1 MNNSKIWLVVSPTV
15 GIPLFLGAVAVGS
28 FAVHLAVV
36 TNTDWVGEFLSGSEM
51 TSEMAAVETESA
63 VQTASADATTTFGE
77 GQRVQIQMPDG
88 TTTWAVIEAEQTT
101 LASALLP
108 RSGN

>member
-1 MNNSKIWLVVSPTV
+1 MNNSKIWLVVNPTV

-36 TNTDWVGEFLSGSEM
+36 TNTEWVSGFLSGEALSGE
-51 TSEMAAVETESA
+51 TAALDTQDK
-63 VQTASADATTTFGE
+63 VQQASAPATTFGGGE
-77 GQRVQIQMPDG
+77 RIQITMPDG
-88 TTTWAVIEAEQTT
+88 TTAWAVIEADTTT